1 MKHSTKELNI
11 RYFLLQVLFWGAAVV
26 NYAYMT
32 QILQSKGFTSV
43 EIGVLNSAKLLVGV
57 VFQIWLGA
65 FADRTRYTIPLKY
78 LIAVLSAGTG
88 ILTIVLYMAGHHFI
102 LMLIVS
108 MGFGITFTT
117 LQPLID
123 SLSMLYCSHG
133 VYINYA
139 KGRMG
144 GSIAWALLCVL
155 AGLYCD
161 WFGLKTFPLCGLFLV
176 LLLASMA
183 CFMPWESI
191 RKQNLVSEKRKKART
206 DQKITTQQEMT
217 VNQTITPHT
226 VSYLL
231 MHYPAFTA
239 FLIGSTV
246 MFMGYNFGTTFLIDI
261 FTGLGGSNTHYGI
274 SEFVMAI
281 SEVPSAVII
290 LKLRRKIPI
299 QWMMV
304 CCAFFMTLK
313 NLIPTYADNIAVV
326 IAAQACEMLGLGLY
340 YAGSIFFIEENLPQ
354 VDIVKGTML
363 VSVATV
369 GIGEGIA
376 AFICGIIRR
385 QIGLYGLMKTGTFT
399 NALSIIIFL
408 WMCTLKNKESQKLD

>member
-88 ILTIVLYMAGHHFI
+88 ILTVVLYMAGHHFI

-144 GSIAWALLCVL
+144 GSIAWAFLCVL

-191 RKQNLVSEKRKKART
+191 RKQNLVSEKRKKAQI
-206 DQKITTQQEMT
+206 D
-217 VNQTITPHT
+217 QTITPHT

>member
-88 ILTIVLYMAGHHFI
+88 ILTVVLYMAGHHFI

-139 KGRMG
+139 KDRMG

-161 WFGLKTFPLCGLFLV
+161 WFGLITFPLCGLFLV

-191 RKQNLVSEKRKKART
+191 RKQNLVSEKRKKAQT
-206 DQKITTQQEMT
+206 EQKITTQQEMT

-261 FTGLGGSNTHYGI
+261 FTSLGGSNTHYGI

-290 LKLRRKIPI
+290 LKLRRKIQI

-376 AFICGIIRR
+376 AFFCGIIRR

>member
-144 GSIAWALLCVL
+144 GSIAWAFLCVL

-191 RKQNLVSEKRKKART
+191 RKQNLVSEKRKKAQI
-206 DQKITTQQEMT
+206 D
-217 VNQTITPHT
+217 QTITPHT

-261 FTGLGGSNTHYGI
+261 FTSLGGSNTHYGI

-376 AFICGIIRR
+376 AFFCGIIRR

>member
-88 ILTIVLYMAGHHFI
+88 ILTVVLYMAGHHFI

-144 GSIAWALLCVL
+144 GSIAWAFLCVL

-191 RKQNLVSEKRKKART
+191 RKQNLVSEKRKKAQI
-206 DQKITTQQEMT
+206 D
-217 VNQTITPHT
+217 QTITPHT

-290 LKLRRKIPI
+290 LKLRRRIPI

-354 VDIVKGTML
+354 VDIVKGTTL

-376 AFICGIIRR
+376 AFFCGIIRR

>member
-1 MKHSTKELNI
+1 M
-11 RYFLLQVLFWGAAVV
+11 
-26 NYAYMT
+26 
-32 QILQSKGFTSV
+32 
-43 EIGVLNSAKLLVGV
+43 
-57 VFQIWLGA
+57 
-65 FADRTRYTIPLKY
+65 
-78 LIAVLSAGTG
+78 
-88 ILTIVLYMAGHHFI
+88 
-102 LMLIVS
+102 
-108 MGFGITFTT
+108 
-117 LQPLID
+117 
-123 SLSMLYCSHG
+123 
-133 VYINYA
+133 
-139 KGRMG
+139 
-144 GSIAWALLCVL
+144 

-176 LLLASMA
+176 LLLAALA

-191 RKQNLVSEKRKKART
+191 RKQNLVSEKRKKARA
-206 DQKITTQQEMT
+206 DQKITSQQEMT
-217 VNQTITPHT
+217 MNQTITPHT
-226 VSYLL
+226 VGYLL
-231 MHYPAFTA
+231 THYPAFTA

-313 NLIPTYADNIAVV
+313 NLIPTYADNITVV
-326 IAAQACEMLGLGLY
+326 IAAQTCEMLGLGLY
-340 YAGSIFFIEENLPQ
+340 YAGSIFFIEENLPKA
-354 VDIVKGTML
+354 DIVKGTTL

-376 AFICGIIRR
+376 AFFCGIIRR
-385 QIGLYGLMKTGTFT
+385 QIGLYGLMKTGTLA

-408 WMCTLKNKESQKLD
+408 WMCTLKNKELQKPD

>member
-88 ILTIVLYMAGHHFI
+88 ILTVVLYMAGHHFI

-144 GSIAWALLCVL
+144 GSIAWAFLCVL

-191 RKQNLVSEKRKKART
+191 RKQNLVSEKRKKAQI
-206 DQKITTQQEMT
+206 D
-217 VNQTITPHT
+217 QTIAPHT

-326 IAAQACEMLGLGLY
+326 IAAQVCEMLGLGLY

-376 AFICGIIRR
+376 AFFCGIIRR

>member
-1 MKHSTKELNI
+1 
-11 RYFLLQVLFWGAAVV
+11 
-26 NYAYMT
+26 
-32 QILQSKGFTSV
+32 
-43 EIGVLNSAKLLVGV
+43 
-57 VFQIWLGA
+57 
-65 FADRTRYTIPLKY
+65 
-78 LIAVLSAGTG
+78 
-88 ILTIVLYMAGHHFI
+88 
-102 LMLIVS
+102 
-108 MGFGITFTT
+108 
-117 LQPLID
+117 
-123 SLSMLYCSHG
+123 
-133 VYINYA
+133 
-139 KGRMG
+139 
-144 GSIAWALLCVL
+144 
-155 AGLYCD
+155 
-161 WFGLKTFPLCGLFLV
+161 
-176 LLLASMA
+176 
-183 CFMPWESI
+183 
-191 RKQNLVSEKRKKART
+191 
-206 DQKITTQQEMT
+206 MT

-261 FTGLGGSNTHYGI
+261 FTSLGGSNTHYGI

-376 AFICGIIRR
+376 AFFCGIIRR

>member
-88 ILTIVLYMAGHHFI
+88 ILTVVLYMAGHHFI

-144 GSIAWALLCVL
+144 GSIAWAFLCVL

-191 RKQNLVSEKRKKART
+191 RKQNLVSEKRKKAQT
-206 DQKITTQQEMT
+206 DQ
-217 VNQTITPHT
+217 TIAPHT

-231 MHYPAFTA
+231 THYPAFTA

-261 FTGLGGSNTHYGI
+261 FTSLGGSNTHYGI
-274 SEFVMAI
+274 AEFVMAI

-354 VDIVKGTML
+354 VDIVKGTTL

-376 AFICGIIRR
+376 AFFCGIIRR
-385 QIGLYGLMKTGTFT
+385 QIGLYGLMKTGIFT

>member
-1 MKHSTKELNI
+1 MKHSAKELNV
-11 RYFLLQVLFWGAAVV
+11 RYFWLQVLFWGAAVV
-26 NYAYMT
+26 HYAYMT
-32 QILQSKGFTSV
+32 QILQSKGFTEV
-43 EIGVLNSAKLLVGV
+43 EIGVLNSVKLLVGV
-57 VFQIWLGA
+57 VFQVWIGA

-78 LIAVLSAGTG
+78 LIAVLSAGAG
-88 ILTIVLYMAGHHFI
+88 ILTVVLYMAGHNFI
-102 LMLIVS
+102 LMLVLS

-123 SLSMLYCSHG
+123 SLSMLYCNHG
-133 VYINYA
+133 VDVNYA

-144 GSIAWALLCVL
+144 GSISWALLCVL

-176 LLLASMA
+176 LLLAVMA

-191 RKQNLVSEKRKKART
+191 RKQNLVSEKRKRARD
-206 DQKITTQQEMT
+206 DQKVTSQLEMT
-217 VNQTITPHT
+217 MNQTITPHT
-226 VSYLL
+226 VGYLL
-231 MHYPAFTA
+231 THYPAFTA

-326 IAAQACEMLGLGLY
+326 IAAQTCEMLGLGLY
-340 YAGSIFFIEENLPQ
+340 YAGSIFFIEENLPKA
-354 VDIVKGTML
+354 DIVKGTTL

-376 AFICGIIRR
+376 AFFCGIIRR
-385 QIGLYGLMKTGTFT
+385 QIGLYGLMKTGTLA
-399 NALSIIIFL
+399 NALSIIIFI
-408 WMCTLKNKESQKLD
+408 WMCTLKNKEPRKPD

>member
-43 EIGVLNSAKLLVGV
+43 EIGVLNSAKLLVWV

-88 ILTIVLYMAGHHFI
+88 ILTVVLYMAGHHFI

-144 GSIAWALLCVL
+144 GSIAWAFLCVL

-191 RKQNLVSEKRKKART
+191 RKQNLVSEKRKKAQI
-206 DQKITTQQEMT
+206 D
-217 VNQTITPHT
+217 QTIAPHT

-231 MHYPAFTA
+231 MHDPAFTA

-290 LKLRRKIPI
+290 LKLRRRIPI

-354 VDIVKGTML
+354 VDIVKGTTL

-376 AFICGIIRR
+376 AFFCGIIRR

>member
-88 ILTIVLYMAGHHFI
+88 ILTVVLYMAGHHFI

-191 RKQNLVSEKRKKART
+191 RKQNLVSEKRKKAQI
-206 DQKITTQQEMT
+206 D
-217 VNQTITPHT
+217 QTITPHT

-261 FTGLGGSNTHYGI
+261 FTSLGGSNTCLLYT
-274 SEFVMAI
+274 S
-281 SEVPSAVII
+281 PSP
-290 LKLRRKIPI
+290 R
-299 QWMMV
+299 
-304 CCAFFMTLK
+304 
-313 NLIPTYADNIAVV
+313 D
-326 IAAQACEMLGLGLY
+326 
-340 YAGSIFFIEENLPQ
+340 
-354 VDIVKGTML
+354 
-363 VSVATV
+363 
-369 GIGEGIA
+369 
-376 AFICGIIRR
+376 
-385 QIGLYGLMKTGTFT
+385 
-399 NALSIIIFL
+399 
-408 WMCTLKNKESQKLD
+408 

>member
-144 GSIAWALLCVL
+144 GSIAWAFLCVL

-191 RKQNLVSEKRKKART
+191 RKQNLVSEKRKKAQT
-206 DQKITTQQEMT
+206 D
-217 VNQTITPHT
+217 QTITPHT

-290 LKLRRKIPI
+290 LKLRRRIPI

-354 VDIVKGTML
+354 VDIVKGTTL

-376 AFICGIIRR
+376 AFFCGIIRR

>member
-1 MKHSTKELNI
+1 MKHRAKELNI
-11 RYFLLQVLFWGAAVV
+11 RYFILQVLFWGAAVV

-32 QILQSKGFTSV
+32 QILQSKGFTEV
-43 EIGVLNSAKLLVGV
+43 EIGVLNGVKLLVGM
-57 VFQIWLGA
+57 VFQVWIGA

-78 LIAVLSAGTG
+78 LIAGLSAGAA
-88 ILTIVLYMAGHHFI
+88 ILTAALYMAGHNFM
-102 LMLIVS
+102 LMLLIS

-123 SLSMLYCSHG
+123 SLSMLYSNHG
-133 VYINYA
+133 IRINYA

-144 GSIAWALLCVL
+144 GSLSWAFLCVM
-155 AGLYCD
+155 AGVYCD
-161 WFGLKTFPLCGLFLV
+161 WFGLKTFPLCGLVLV
-176 LLLASMA
+176 LLLAASA
-183 CFMPWESI
+183 CFMPWNSI
-191 RKQNLVSEKRKKART
+191 HKQNLISGDKTDKQTNREMQSDSE
-206 DQKITTQQEMT
+206 M
-217 VNQTITPHT
+217 QTNPEELPHT
-226 VSYLL
+226 VGYLL
-231 MHYPAFTA
+231 AHYPAFTA
-239 FLIGSTV
+239 FLVGSTV

-261 FTGLGGSNTHYGI
+261 FTGLGGSNLHYGI

-290 LKLRRKIPI
+290 LKLRNKVPVK
-299 QWMMV
+299 WMMV

-313 NLIPTYADNIAVV
+313 NLIPTYAHHIPVV

-340 YAGSIFFIEENLPQ
+340 YAGSIFFIEENLPEA
-354 VDIVKGTML
+354 DIVKGTTL

-376 AFICGIIRR
+376 AFGCGIIRR
-385 QIGLYGLMKTGTFT
+385 QIGLYGLMKTGTFA

-408 WMCTLKNKESQKLD
+408 WMCTLKNKEHRKSD

>member
-88 ILTIVLYMAGHHFI
+88 ILTVVLYMAGHHFI

-144 GSIAWALLCVL
+144 GSIAWAFLCVL

-191 RKQNLVSEKRKKART
+191 RKQNLVSEKRKKAQT
-206 DQKITTQQEMT
+206 D
-217 VNQTITPHT
+217 QTITPHT

-261 FTGLGGSNTHYGI
+261 FTSLGGSNTHYGI

-376 AFICGIIRR
+376 AFFCGIIRR

>member
-1 MKHSTKELNI
+1 MKHSAKELNI
-11 RYFLLQVLFWGAAVV
+11 RYFWLQVLFWGAAVV
-26 NYAYMT
+26 HYAYMT
-32 QILQSKGFTSV
+32 QILQSKGFTEV
-43 EIGVLNSAKLLVGV
+43 EIGVLNSVKLLVGV
-57 VFQIWLGA
+57 VFQVWIGA

-78 LIAVLSAGTG
+78 LIAVLSVGAG
-88 ILTIVLYMAGHHFI
+88 ILTVALYMAGHNFI
-102 LMLIVS
+102 LMLVLS

-123 SLSMLYCSHG
+123 SLSMLYCNHG
-133 VYINYA
+133 VDVNYA

-144 GSIAWALLCVL
+144 GSISWALLCVL

-176 LLLASMA
+176 LLLAALA

-191 RKQNLVSEKRKKART
+191 RKQNLVSEKRKKARA
-206 DQKITTQQEMT
+206 DQKITSQQEMT
-217 VNQTITPHT
+217 MNQKITPHT
-226 VSYLL
+226 VGYLL
-231 MHYPAFTA
+231 THYPAFTA

-313 NLIPTYADNIAVV
+313 NLIPTYADNITVV
-326 IAAQACEMLGLGLY
+326 IAAQTCEMLGLGLY
-340 YAGSIFFIEENLPQ
+340 YAGSIFFIEENLPKA
-354 VDIVKGTML
+354 DIVKGTTL

-376 AFICGIIRR
+376 AFFCGIIRR
-385 QIGLYGLMKTGTFT
+385 QIGLYGLMKTGTLA

-408 WMCTLKNKESQKLD
+408 WMCTLKNKELQKPD